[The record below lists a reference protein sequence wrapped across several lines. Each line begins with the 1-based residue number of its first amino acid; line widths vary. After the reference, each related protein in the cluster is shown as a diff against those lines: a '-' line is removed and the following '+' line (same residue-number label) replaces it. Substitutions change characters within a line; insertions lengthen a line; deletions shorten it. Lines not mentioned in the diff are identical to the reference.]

1 MRPGPSLAT
10 FRDMERARLGG
21 RAQSIGDWLLAL
33 GLAVLGLTEVWLAPT
48 GFDFQESRAAG
59 TALVLS
65 LSIPLVWRRRAP
77 VTILGT
83 VMGTAVVIDFVEGLS
98 KQPPLVSFLALIIVI
113 YSAAAYSDTGPAVV
127 GAAIAAVGVLG
138 KEVPALITGRAM
150 GDVLP
155 AVIFWA
161 LAWVIGRTL
170 RRPRI
175 LAAALQDR
183 ALEQERQLADEARRA
198 VAEERTRIAR
208 ELHDVIGHALS
219 VIVVQAGAER
229 RVLGNGQGSTR
240 EVLAAIEQAGRQA
253 LAELGRSLGILRKND
268 QELELAPQPSLRQL
282 DELLAQVREAGLSV
296 ELRIEGKEAALAP
309 GVDLCAYRVVQ
320 ESLTNVLKHAGPARA
335 QVIIQFHKW
344 DLDIQIIDDGR
355 GPTYGVGGGH
365 GILGMRERVA
375 LYGGDLQTGPRD
387 GRGYEVRARL
397 PLETIS
403 K

>member
-1 MRPGPSLAT
+1 
-10 FRDMERARLGG
+10 
-21 RAQSIGDWLLAL
+21 
-33 GLAVLGLTEVWLAPT
+33 
-48 GFDFQESRAAG
+48 
-59 TALVLS
+59 
-65 LSIPLVWRRRAP
+65 
-77 VTILGT
+77 
-83 VMGTAVVIDFVEGLS
+83 MGTAVVIDFVEGLS

>member
-1 MRPGPSLAT
+1 
-10 FRDMERARLGG
+10 
-21 RAQSIGDWLLAL
+21 
-33 GLAVLGLTEVWLAPT
+33 
-48 GFDFQESRAAG
+48 
-59 TALVLS
+59 
-65 LSIPLVWRRRAP
+65 VWRRRAP